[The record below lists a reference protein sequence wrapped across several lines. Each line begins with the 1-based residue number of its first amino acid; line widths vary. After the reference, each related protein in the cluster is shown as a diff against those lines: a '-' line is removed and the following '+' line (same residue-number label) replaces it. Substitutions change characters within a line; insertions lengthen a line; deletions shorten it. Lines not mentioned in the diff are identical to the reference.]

1 MIVVTMV
8 KIRLYKF
15 VLLSTKGDFPSWER
29 IIRIS
34 GIPKTI
40 NKENNKAVFMVIELI
55 GSSEEAKANVNWSK
69 LLGSATKIN
78 LEKVPFKNCSFDHSG
93 RNFLY
98 RFKWSTLLS
107 EITGVLR
114 KTKVLSMQD
123 QSFDNNG

>member
-8 KIRLYKF
+8 RIRLYKF

-40 NKENNKAVFMVIELI
+40 NNENNKAVFMVIELI
-55 GSSEEAKANVNWSK
+55 GSSEEAKANRNWSK
-69 LLGSATKIN
+69 LLGSAIKIN
-78 LEKVPFKNCSFDHSG
+78 LEKIPFKNFSFDHSG

-98 RFKWSTLLS
+98 RFKWSTILS
-107 EITGVLR
+107 EITGDLR

>member
-1 MIVVTMV
+1 MFR
-8 KIRLYKF
+8 IRPYKF

-29 IIRIS
+29 IMRIS

-40 NKENNKAVFMVIELI
+40 NKDNNKAIFMVIELI

-78 LEKVPFKNCSFDHSG
+78 LKKVPFTNFSFDHSG

-98 RFKWSTLLS
+98 RFKWSIFLS
-107 EITGVLR
+107 DLTGGLR
-114 KTKVLSMQD
+114 QTKVLSMQD
-123 QSFDNNG
+123 QSFDDNS

>member
-8 KIRLYKF
+8 RIRLYKF

-78 LEKVPFKNCSFDHSG
+78 LGKVPFKNFSFDHSG
-93 RNFLY
+93 QNFLY
-98 RFKWSTLLS
+98 KFKWSTLLS
-107 EITGVLR
+107 EVTGVLWQ
-114 KTKVLSMQD
+114 TKVLSMQD
-123 QSFDNNG
+123 PSFDDNG

>member
-1 MIVVTMV
+1 MIVVTMLR
-8 KIRLYKF
+8 IRLYKF

-40 NKENNKAVFMVIELI
+40 NNENNKAVFMVIELI
-55 GSSEEAKANVNWSK
+55 GSSEEAKANINWSK
-69 LLGSATKIN
+69 LLGSATKLN
-78 LEKVPFKNCSFDHSG
+78 LEKIAFKKFSFDHSG

-107 EITGVLR
+107 ELTGVLR
-114 KTKVLSMQD
+114 QTKVLSMQD

>member
-1 MIVVTMV
+1 MIVVTIL

-40 NKENNKAVFMVIELI
+40 NNENNKAVVIVIELS
-55 GSSEEAKANVNWSK
+55 GSSEEAKANVNGSK
-69 LLGSATKIN
+69 LLGSATQIN
-78 LEKVPFKNCSFDHSG
+78 LGKVPFKNFSFDHSG

-98 RFKWSTLLS
+98 RFKRSTLLS
-107 EITGVLR
+107 ELTGVLR